1 MSIVWLEIEYSQ
13 KDEAKSLGGRWCAKS
28 KKWYCLSNNP
38 AKQVSVELCSSVPNV
53 DKLKA
58 LSELKED
65 EEEDE
70 DKVYLYVPYDWR
82 SVIKEEGAKFDKL
95 TKQWYIY
102 SSHPKCAQLKDEWD
116 IFCFRSNAQGYERVY
131 KSRSLAQL
139 GRNSGNSS
147 KV

>member
-38 AKQVSVELCSSVPNV
+38 NV

-58 LSELKED
+58 LSELNEEKED
-65 EEEDE
+65 EEDDD

-116 IFCFRSNAQGYERVY
+116 VFCFRSNAQGYERVY
-131 KSRSLAQL
+131 KSRSEYL
-139 GRNSGNSS
+139 N
-147 KV
+147 KK